1 MARYYLYILRILNA
15 VLFIWIV
22 LIFLTLF
29 DFNAVLVT
37 SEDQFILV
45 EVIETL
51 FNLLSYALYGILF
64 LVVLVVIL
72 LFSLHFIW
80 FADPRIFSI
89 IALFFNN
96 FLGMWFSFPG
106 GTTPN
111 VVQIPNLMLEE
122 LLILTEELYLLI
134 FSLLFVFSIIYVIKG
149 LFQSDPDNN
158 IQAIKYLVLMIV
170 VPLIIFGFIEML
182 DLLNAVELFNSL
194 GIINLYELEDPLSPL
209 FNQIPINDIFGFFA
223 TPVTLFAILGYIF
236 LEFTFQINYIDQVTN
251 PSLKRSKRL
260 ETQLSLLRKESESI
274 TANVE
279 KVKKEAEKKKEEMGL
294 EKEKITKFM
303 QQKDEK
309 FSYIKEMIEKRKL
322 EMEEKKLV
330 RAASKTRRLGR
341 YVDKLLRQD
350 PEAEDALTASSSAPQ
365 AKSLVISTILNFTF
379 RISILI
385 IISFIIIHPQIF
397 LQVLP
402 PAISDSIAM
411 SSPEIIIMLLIPII
425 LLFPI
430 IAKTIGYVRQRSLIM
445 QLKQE
450 EKVQEIMAT
459 VGDYVKKEESGG
471 EDGQEP
477 PSEEPS
483 DVEVEEAVS

>member
-37 SEDQFILV
+37 SEDQFILM

-64 LVVLVVIL
+64 LVVLGVIL

-111 VVQIPNLMLEE
+111 VVQIPSLMLEE

-134 FSLLFVFSIIYVIKG
+134 FSILFVFSILYVIKG

-209 FNQIPINDIFGFFA
+209 FNQLPINDIFGFFA
-223 TPVTLFAILGYIF
+223 SPVTLFAILGYIF

-260 ETQLSLLRKESESI
+260 ETQLSLLRKESDSI
-274 TANVE
+274 TANVD
-279 KVKKEAEKKKEEMGL
+279 KIKKEAEKKKEEMGL
-294 EKEKITKFM
+294 EKEKIAKFM
-303 QQKDEK
+303 QQKDER
-309 FSYIKEMIEKRKL
+309 FSYIKEMIERKKL

-341 YVDKLLRQD
+341 YVDKLFRQD

-365 AKSLVISTILNFTF
+365 AKSLVISTVLNFTF

-411 SSPEIIIMLLIPII
+411 SSPEIIILLLIPIL

-471 EDGQEP
+471 GEGEE